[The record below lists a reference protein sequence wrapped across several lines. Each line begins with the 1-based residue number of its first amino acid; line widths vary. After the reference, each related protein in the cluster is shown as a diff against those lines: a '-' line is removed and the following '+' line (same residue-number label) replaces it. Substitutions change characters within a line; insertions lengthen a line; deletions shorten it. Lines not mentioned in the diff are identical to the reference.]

1 MNAAELA
8 NAQVQVERQRLPLFF
23 GSEKDV
29 FTAKQWAERIQRAR
43 TSVDPE
49 WTDAITMSAV
59 FNSLRGEALAWF
71 DGYRNEFRDNTDMW
85 ANFRQEFIKAF
96 GKTNT
101 AYTSA
106 HALHGL

>member
-1 MNAAELA
+1 
-8 NAQVQVERQRLPLFF
+8 
-23 GSEKDV
+23 
-29 FTAKQWAERIQRAR
+29 
-43 TSVDPE
+43 
-49 WTDAITMSAV
+49 MSAV

-71 DGYRNEFRDNTDMW
+71 DGYRNEFRDNTDTW

-106 HALHGL
+106 HALHSLQQKSNERVVDFFARVSKAFADLKALEPRTPADMRLPTTEWPEEMAALA